1 MNFGVT
7 LIVIVLLFLA
17 FNLVWALK
25 LPNYRL
31 DLSEKKIHTLS
42 PSTQALLAGLETP
55 MEVHFFN
62 ASHARKSEALK
73 MPWRIHRAAAQ
84 SL

>member
-1 MNFGVT
+1 MRNLMNFGVT

-31 DLSEKKIHTLS
+31 DLSEKN
-42 PSTQALLAGLETP
+42 PYPVAFDAGP
-55 MEVHFFN
+55 
-62 ASHARKSEALK
+62 ARGA
-73 MPWRIHRAAAQ
+73 
-84 SL
+84 

>member
-1 MNFGVT
+1 MRNLMNFGVT

-31 DLSEKKIHTLS
+31 DLSEKKSIPCRLRRRPCS
-42 PSTQALLAGLETP
+42 RGLKP
-55 MEVHFFN
+55 
-62 ASHARKSEALK
+62 R
-73 MPWRIHRAAAQ
+73 WRCIFQRQ
-84 SL
+84 SRPQE